1 MKQGSPQVFVPIYL
15 PARGHEH
22 VFRETDSSQAKVG
35 ALRPLDGR
43 LCALGYDD
51 HKVHIAVL
59 SRRTP
64 GVRAE
69 QPNLLRLKFGLK
81 PFDSGFQ

>member
-43 LCALGYDD
+43 LCAE
-51 HKVHIAVL
+51 IRIEAV
-59 SRRTP
+59 R
-64 GVRAE
+64 
-69 QPNLLRLKFGLK
+69 
-81 PFDSGFQ
+81 